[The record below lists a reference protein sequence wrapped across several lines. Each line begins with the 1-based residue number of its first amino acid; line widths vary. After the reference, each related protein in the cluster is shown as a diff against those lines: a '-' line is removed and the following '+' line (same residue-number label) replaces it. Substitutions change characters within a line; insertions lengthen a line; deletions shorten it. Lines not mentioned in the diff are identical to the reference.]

1 VCLRFD
7 EVVKVIEDLGYRVE
21 RTEYFGSNGDEHIAG
36 MKRKLYFAALAGS
49 FLLLSNYL
57 GLAVP
62 HTFQLIVAL
71 AVMLYSGRD
80 VFLAALRSLRH
91 RTLNMDVM
99 YSMGVG
105 SAFLASVLA
114 TVGILPEDYNFYETA
129 VMLLAF
135 LLLGRTLEASAK
147 KRTSE
152 AIRKLIGFQISTA
165 TVLRGNKEV
174 EIPVDELKVGDVVI
188 VKPGEKVPVDGVVV
202 ESESYVGESTFTGEP
217 LPVLKRAGDEVLG
230 GSISKNGVLKIKAT
244 RVGSETLLAQI
255 IRMVE
260 EAMSSKPP
268 IQKLADK
275 VVSYFIPAVLTI
287 AVASFIFWYFI
298 SGMSA
303 IFAFT
308 TLIAVLVVAC
318 PCAFGLATP
327 TVLVVGMGRGAEL
340 GLLIK
345 SGEALEVAS
354 KVTAVVFDKTGT
366 PDEGKDGSYRCC
378 FAGWI
383 QR

>member
-1 VCLRFD
+1 
-7 EVVKVIEDLGYRVE
+7 
-21 RTEYFGSNGDEHIAG
+21 
-36 MKRKLYFAALAGS
+36 M
-49 FLLLSNYL
+49 
-57 GLAVP
+57 
-62 HTFQLIVAL
+62 
-71 AVMLYSGRD
+71 
-80 VFLAALRSLRH
+80 
-91 RTLNMDVM
+91 
-99 YSMGVG
+99 
-105 SAFLASVLA
+105 
-114 TVGILPEDYNFYETA
+114 
-129 VMLLAF
+129 
-135 LLLGRTLEASAK
+135 
-147 KRTSE
+147 
-152 AIRKLIGFQISTA
+152 
-165 TVLRGNKEV
+165 
-174 EIPVDELKVGDVVI
+174 
-188 VKPGEKVPVDGVVV
+188 
-202 ESESYVGESTFTGEP
+202 
-217 LPVLKRAGDEVLG
+217 
-230 GSISKNGVLKIKAT
+230 KIKAT